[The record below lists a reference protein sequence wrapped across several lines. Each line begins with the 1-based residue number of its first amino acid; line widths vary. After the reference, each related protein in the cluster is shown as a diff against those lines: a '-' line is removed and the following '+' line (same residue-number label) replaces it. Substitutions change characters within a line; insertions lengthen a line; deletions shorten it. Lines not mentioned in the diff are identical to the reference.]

1 MMMLGY
7 LLIAALFGGT
17 LVAGGVVIG
26 ALITKGR

>member
-7 LLIAALFGGT
+7 LLIAALFGGA